1 MILSGKPSECPQC
14 GFPLE
19 ATVGEATVG
28 KGDGGVWLVR
38 CHGCGR
44 NLVMQQP
51 KP

>member
-1 MILSGKPSECPQC
+1 MILSGKPSECPHC

-19 ATVGEATVG
+19 ATVG
-28 KGDGGVWLVR
+28 KDGDRGVWLVR

-51 KP
+51 RA